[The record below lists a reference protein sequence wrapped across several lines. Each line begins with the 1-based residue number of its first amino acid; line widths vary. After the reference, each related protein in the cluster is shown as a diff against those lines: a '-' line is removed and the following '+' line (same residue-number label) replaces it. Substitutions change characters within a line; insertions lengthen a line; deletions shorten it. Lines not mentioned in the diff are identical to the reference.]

1 MDEEEFHEG
10 EKAKVLNPHK
20 LEIASSLLCVDADA
34 LDEALTTHSSVTRG
48 ETIVHNNDV
57 AQVIPSAFFYHHDSS
72 LEEDNGIT
80 TNKNIGLALQF
91 PKKFPIFMSRNVS

>member
-57 AQVIPSAFFYHHDSS
+57 AQVHV
-72 LEEDNGIT
+72 LL
-80 TNKNIGLALQF
+80 NKRNSGLVLALQF
-91 PKKFPIFMSRNVS
+91 LKFFPF